1 VAPHVDLPVRD
12 GRVRI
17 RLADHEDTAALQA
30 GFAHLSEDSR
40 YTRFFTAMPKL
51 SGSVLERLSDV
62 DGRDRV
68 AIAAFDPDRPSEV
81 GAKDGYAIGVG
92 RYIRSVTERDVAE
105 LSVAVIDEYH
115 GRGIGRVLLMAVVV
129 AAHLHDVA
137 RLQAFVLAM
146 NSPMITMLT
155 ELGAVDHTDPGA
167 YDVRLL
173 ELEVAPTIERA
184 AVEGDLVH
192 RLAKVLAG

>member
-1 VAPHVDLPVRD
+1 VTPSVDLPVRD

-17 RLADHEDTAALQA
+17 RLADHDDTPALEA
-30 GFAHLSEDSR
+30 GFVHLSADSR

-51 SGSVLERLSDV
+51 SGSVLERLADV

-68 AIAAFDPDRPSEV
+68 AIAAFDPDRASEV
-81 GAKDGYAIGVG
+81 GAEDGYAIGVG
-92 RYIRSVTERDVAE
+92 RYIRSTTEDDVAE

-115 GRGIGRVLLMAVVV
+115 GRGIGRVLLTAVVV
-129 AAHLHDVA
+129 AAHLHGVT

-146 NSPMITMLT
+146 NTPMITMLT
-155 ELGAVDHTDPGA
+155 ELGAVDHTDRGA

-173 ELEVAPTIERA
+173 ELDVVSAIDRMGA
-184 AVEGDLVH
+184 EGDLVDQ
-192 RLAKVLAG
+192 LAKVLDR